1 MDARAGE
8 QQELGVYEQEGE
20 GEGEEEGGEDDG
32 GFGGLEGQE
41 WVNGDEAQEEV
52 WDAEDGQRDDG
63 LLEQ

>member
-8 QQELGVYEQEGE
+8 HQELGVDEQQ
-20 GEGEEEGGEDDG
+20 EGEEEGGGDDG